1 MKLLS
6 IILLMVSVPA
16 VSAQFGFEGNRFRH
30 RHRHPPPPPPPPP
43 MSFER
48 GFGAWTNGFRTWFR
62 RRFRAWLCIISR
74 TVKESKLPRQM
85 YTILMIVGAVL
96 QQPEMTTANFIVSR
110 SMYLVNKNKMV

>member
-1 MKLLS
+1 
-6 IILLMVSVPA
+6 MVSVPA

-48 GFGAWTNGFRTWFR
+48 GFGAWTNDFRTWVR

-110 SMYLVNKNKMV
+110 SMYLVNKNKMVST